1 MALKLF
7 LSDGRPAGGFIY
19 KQPKMTEVSLR
30 RRLFSIFVVVLVH
43 ME

>member
-7 LSDGRPAGGFIY
+7 LCDGRPAGEFIY
-19 KQPKMTEVSLR
+19 KQPKMTEASLR
-30 RRLFSIFVVVLVH
+30 RRLLSNCVVVLVH